1 MILTCNSAVAS
12 LMLSRF
18 PKGQFVYENYPKM
31 GPKVPFPKHL
41 DKLLIWIY
49 LSVCAFNILILYTE
63 TTLKLIKVEWNNS

>member
-18 PKGQFVYENYPKM
+18 PKGQFVHENYPKM

-41 DKLLIWIY
+41 DKL